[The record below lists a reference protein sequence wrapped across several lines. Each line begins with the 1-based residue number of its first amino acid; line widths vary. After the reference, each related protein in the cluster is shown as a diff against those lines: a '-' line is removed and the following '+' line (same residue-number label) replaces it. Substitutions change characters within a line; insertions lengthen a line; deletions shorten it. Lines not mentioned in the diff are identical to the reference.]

1 MMEIEIIKDIKI
13 SGEPFEAGSLV
24 DLTPQIAE
32 KLIRRG
38 FAVLPDQKPK
48 TKKTKGKKWH
58 HIQEST
64 ESSNTTATP

>member
-1 MMEIEIIKDIKI
+1 MEIEIIKDIKI

-48 TKKTKGKKWH
+48 TKKSKGKKWQAT
-58 HIQEST
+58 QEST
-64 ESSNTTATP
+64 ES

>member
-1 MMEIEIIKDIKI
+1 MEIELTKNTVIE
-13 SGEPFEAGSLV
+13 GEPFEAGSLV

-48 TKKTKGKKWH
+48 SKIKKGEKWRAT
-58 HIQEST
+58 QVKAES
-64 ESSNTTATP
+64 

>member
-1 MMEIEIIKDIKI
+1 MEIEIIKDIKI

>member
-1 MMEIEIIKDIKI
+1 MEIELTKNAVIE
-13 SGEPFEAGSLV
+13 GVPHEAGALV
-24 DLTPQIAE
+24 DATPRNAE

-64 ESSNTTATP
+64 ESSNTTATQ